1 MLEIDGASN
10 RGIDEIRSLRA
21 NVGVRPSRSRFKIY
35 IIDEVHML
43 TTQAFNAL
51 LKTLEEPP
59 PHVKFIFCT
68 TDPEKIPITVLS
80 RCQRFDFSPVKP
92 EEIMG
97 RLREIVNA
105 EKVEAEDE
113 ALRLIARRADGSM
126 RDSQSLLE
134 QVISFS
140 SGAITAQTVHAMLG
154 TADDAR
160 LHEMAETLMARDATK
175 TLQLVD
181 QAAAHGISA
190 GQFAEQ
196 LLGYFRDMLAVTVGC
211 PPEMQR
217 HTSESLHHE
226 LRSLGNHW
234 SVPTLLAI
242 AGMID
247 QTLIKIRHTMH
258 GRILLE
264 TTLIQICYLPDLQS
278 LANLTGAIG
287 SKPGGKIAAPV
298 QPVVSANPAAP
309 VEKKNIEPAP
319 SISGARPVVAST
331 SPAPVTKPAV
341 TTAPAAPRVSPPIA
355 VAPSPATTSSAA
367 VTNRIDSAQRT
378 AVAQPS
384 AVAGPSATSQ
394 LNHRLAQTAS
404 TAVRTPTHA
413 AQTNSAS
420 PATSTPV
427 VAKTRLQ
434 RMREMESHE
443 YIKNCLDMF
452 GGEIIRID
460 SQ

>member
-1 MLEIDGASN
+1 MSGPTSPQDERYVVVSRRYRPKSFGELVGQQHVGQALCNAIESHRVGHAYLFTGARGVGKTSTARIFAKALNDPSGPTCYPDDTTDIAQAIDAGEDVDVLEIDGASN

-59 PHVKFIFCT
+59 AHVKFIFCT

-160 LHEMAETLMARDATK
+160 LHEMAETLMARDAAK

-217 HTSESLHHE
+217 HTSEALHHE
-226 LRSLGNHW
+226 LRALGNHW

-264 TTLIQICYLPDLQS
+264 
-278 LANLTGAIG
+278 
-287 SKPGGKIAAPV
+287 
-298 QPVVSANPAAP
+298 
-309 VEKKNIEPAP
+309 
-319 SISGARPVVAST
+319 
-331 SPAPVTKPAV
+331 
-341 TTAPAAPRVSPPIA
+341 PR
-355 VAPSPATTSSAA
+355 
-367 VTNRIDSAQRT
+367 
-378 AVAQPS
+378 
-384 AVAGPSATSQ
+384 
-394 LNHRLAQTAS
+394 
-404 TAVRTPTHA
+404 
-413 AQTNSAS
+413 
-420 PATSTPV
+420 
-427 VAKTRLQ
+427 
-434 RMREMESHE
+434 
-443 YIKNCLDMF
+443 
-452 GGEIIRID
+452 
-460 SQ
+460 